1 MQACTQPVDGSRE
14 RGFGETMIVQPGE
27 TAPDFT
33 LKSVEGP
40 PIALGEIL
48 SGGRNAL
55 LVFLRHLG

>member
-1 MQACTQPVDGSRE
+1 
-14 RGFGETMIVQPGE
+14 MIVQPGE